1 MAARVYAHVKHRQE
15 TAKPFMDLAKV
26 IDKVIARFIG
36 TKHERDIKKLQPVIA
51 AINAREAEVKA
62 LPDEELKT
70 RFAAL
75 KAEVQEQLKDADPSE
90 PSYKELLQK
99 ALDPAIVP
107 AFALVREA
115 GRRFLSMRHFDV
127 QLIGGIVLH
136 EGKIAEMKTGEGKT
150 LVATLPAVLNAL
162 TGCGVHIVTVN
173 DYLARRDAE
182 WMSPLYRALGLSVGV
197 IVHDL
202 DDEQRRAA
210 YGADLTY
217 GTNNE
222 FGFDYLRDNMKY
234 DLANCVQRGHHFAIV
249 DEVDSILIDE
259 ARTPLIISGPS
270 EESTDKYAKI
280 DKIIP
285 KLIQDIDYTLDEK
298 HRTSTLTEEGFSKC
312 ERLLGLS
319 NMSDPANI
327 EIMHHV
333 YQALRAH
340 ALYKR
345 DVDYVVKD
353 GEVIIVDE
361 FTGRQMPGRRWSD
374 GLHQAVEA
382 REGVKI
388 ERENQTLATIT
399 FQNYFRM
406 YKKLSGMTGTAETEA
421 AEFGKIYKLDVTVI
435 PTNRTLIREEHRDV
449 MYRTEKEKFEAV
461 VNGVL
466 QEDNSLANGIRH
478 YHERGQPVLVGTISI
493 EKSEAIAELLKKARV
508 PHEVLNAKQHERES
522 RIVAQA
528 GRKGAVTV
536 ATNMAGRGTDILLG
550 GNPEQMTRDLCL
562 KDKLAMPYAAAPA
575 VIAADGA
582 SGNGAQPA
590 APMVLFQHEGKIFQ
604 VPAAQWKPIYDQFAE
619 QCKAEHDAVVALGG
633 LHILG
638 TERHEARRIDNQLRG
653 RAGRQGDPGS
663 SRFFLSLEDDLMR
676 IFGGERVKAL
686 MYRFGMTEGVP
697 IESKFFSGRIENAQ
711 KSVEAQNFDARK
723 HLLEY
728 DDVMNKQRETI
739 YGIRRSALEGK
750 DQRDYVLGIAEDVAR
765 ELVDTYCARE
775 QHPDQWNVTQFLAE
789 VNSQFGVD
797 AKAAGADPGS
807 MNHDQLS
814 DATVEAVTKRYTE
827 KEQQFSADLMRW
839 LERRIILDVVD
850 AQWKD
855 HLLSLD
861 HLKEGI
867 GLRGYA
873 QKDPLVE
880 FKKEAF
886 ILFEDMMTRIDNE
899 TIRYLFHIQ
908 MQQGEQPPPPG
919 GGQPAPP
926 QTPRPR
932 ADAAAASAAARASE
946 PQHLPSV
953 AREIERRQ
961 QRQQRDL
968 QYQTGPAQ
976 AETPKPVRAGAKVG
990 RNDPCP
996 CGSGKKYKKCHGANV

>member
-1 MAARVYAHVKHRQE
+1 MQAEKIVDLVV
-15 TAKPFMDLAKV
+15 AK
-26 IDKVIARFIG
+26 FIG
-36 TKHERDIKKLQPVIA
+36 TKHERDIKKMQPAIA
-51 AINAREAEVKA
+51 AIGAREAEVRA
-62 LPDEELKT
+62 LSNEELKE
-70 RFAAL
+70 RFSAL
-75 KAEVQEQLKDADPSE
+75 RTQVQEELKDADPSE
-90 PSYKELLQK
+90 PSYKEQLQA
-99 ALDPAIVP
+99 ALQPALVP

-115 GRRFLSMRHFDV
+115 GRRFLNMRHFDV

-150 LVATLPAVLNAL
+150 LVATLPACLNAL
-162 TGCGVHIVTVN
+162 TGRGVHIVTVN

-182 WMSPLYRALGLSVGV
+182 WMSPLYRGLGLSVGV

-202 DDEQRRAA
+202 DDQQRRDA
-210 YGADLTY
+210 YGADITY

-234 DLANCVQRGHHFAIV
+234 DLAHCVQRGHQFAIV

-259 ARTPLIISGPS
+259 ARTPLIISGPA
-270 EESTDKYAKI
+270 EESTDKYYKI

-285 KLIQDIDYTLDEK
+285 KLIKEIDYTLDEK
-298 HRTSTLTEEGFSKC
+298 HRQATLTEEGFSKC

-319 NMSDPANI
+319 NLSDPANI
-327 EIMHHV
+327 ELMHHV

-340 ALYKR
+340 TLYKL

-353 GEVIIVDE
+353 GEVIIVVE

-382 REGVKI
+382 KEGVKI
-388 ERENQTLATIT
+388 KREDQTLATIT

-421 AEFGKIYKLDVTVI
+421 AEFGKIYGLDVVVI
-435 PTNRTLIREEHRDV
+435 PTNRPLIRIEYPDIV
-449 MYRTEKEKFEAV
+449 YRTEREKFEAV
-461 VNGVL
+461 VNGIL
-466 QEDNSLANGIRH
+466 QEDNSYANGVRH
-478 YHERGQPVLVGTISI
+478 FYERGQPVLVGTISI
-493 EKSEAIAELLKKARV
+493 EKSEAISELLKKAGI
-508 PHEVLNAKQHERES
+508 PHQVLNAKQHERES

-550 GNPEQMTRDLCL
+550 GNPEQMTRDYFL
-562 KDKLAMPYAAAPA
+562 KNKLAMPYASAPS
-575 VIAADGA
+575 VISPDGA
-582 SGNGAQPA
+582 GGNGAQPA
-590 APMVLFQHEGKIFQ
+590 VPMVLFQHEGKIFQ
-604 VPAAQWKPIYDQFAE
+604 VPADQWKPIYDQFAE
-619 QCKAEHDAVVALGG
+619 QCKAEHDEVVALGG

-676 IFGGERVKAL
+676 IFGGERVKSL
-686 MYRFGMTEGVP
+686 MFRLGMTEGVP
-697 IESKFFSGRIENAQ
+697 IESKLISRRIENAQ

-739 YGIRRSALEGK
+739 YAIRRSALEGK
-750 DQRDYVLGIAEDVAR
+750 DQRDYILGIADDVAR
-765 ELVDTYCARE
+765 ELVDTYCPRD
-775 QHPDQWNVTQFLAE
+775 QHPGQWNTTQFLAE
-789 VNSQFGVD
+789 VHNLFGLD
-797 AKAAGADPGS
+797 AKAAGADPNS
-807 MNHDQLS
+807 LNHDELA
-814 DATVEAVTKRYTE
+814 DATVEAVIKKYEERE
-827 KEQQFSADLMRW
+827 KQFTPELMRW
-839 LERRIILDVVD
+839 LERRIILDIVD
-850 AQWKD
+850 TQWKD

-867 GLRGYA
+867 GLRGYG

-886 ILFEDMMTRIDNE
+886 VLFEDMMERIDNE

-908 MQQGEQPPPPG
+908 VHVEG
-919 GGQPAPP
+919 PP
-926 QTPRPR
+926 QQRPGQTQASAPQGSR
-932 ADAAAASAAARASE
+932 PLAAAASAAARAAE
-946 PQHLPSV
+946 PEHLPAF
-953 AREIERRQ
+953 AREMERKH
-961 QRQQRDL
+961 QRQEKEMQLRA
-968 QYQTGPAQ
+968 GAAQ
-976 AETPKPVRAGAKVG
+976 AEAPKPVRAGAKVG

-996 CGSGKKYKKCHGANV
+996 CGSGKKYKKCHGAAA